1 MSAPRT
7 VGAVSRR
14 ANDRSRP
21 HRQTG
26 LPGTTRPAQR
36 GACNHYPPHE
46 PRRGRH
52 RTRRRPSDR
61 REPRSS
67 HLRRQRRG
75 DAAPLAA
82 DPGRGDRGA
91 SATRV
96 GHCVDLRGG
105 HDRRRRRAPP
115 SLRRRVPPV
124 PPTHRRTHRGRARR
138 PRRGRVLLSH
148 GHLDLVRAGRSP
160 HLPTVGRWRATA
172 PRLSCGTSQPRS
184 RSRSP
189 ADQAHRR
196 HRHRDRRRH
205 AGGRAAAADPTDRGA
220 DRRPVRD
227 GAPRLVVCAGLG
239 LGFAYLSGGAP
250 LSPAALLLAAPSVV
264 LALLLN
270 VCAQHLFASGA
281 FWVSDAKSTWFLYQK
296 LVFVTGGMLLPLEVL
311 PPTVESVTRWL
322 PFMAMAY
329 APARLASG
337 HFEPELL
344 LIQAGWLIVLGVGAW
359 WAFDRGQR
367 HLMGGRS

>member
-1 MSAPRT
+1 MTAVAAAPRPRYVAAFLRSLRLT
-7 VGAVSRR
+7 AARTAV
-14 ANDRSRP
+14 
-21 HRQTG
+21 
-26 LPGTTRPAQR
+26 
-36 GACNHYPPHE
+36 
-46 PRRGRH
+46 
-52 RTRRRPSDR
+52 
-61 REPRSS
+61 
-67 HLRRQRRG
+67 
-75 DAAPLAA
+75 
-82 DPGRGDRGA
+82 GRGGLVVAGFFYLMVTSILSELWKVAALANGGEVAGYSA
-91 SATRV
+91 SALVWYIATSESV
-96 GHCVDLRGG
+96 TIPLPIKLIDDIGIEIADDTLAVELLRPI
-105 HDRRRRRAPP
+105 PP
-115 SLRRRVPPV
+115 IVVRI
-124 PPTHRRTHRGRARR
+124 GAQF
-138 PRRGRVLLSH
+138 GMVL
-148 GHLDLVRAGRSP
+148 
-160 HLPTVGRWRATA
+160 
-172 PRLSCGTSQPRS
+172 
-184 RSRSP
+184 
-189 ADQAHRR
+189 
-196 HRHRDRRRH
+196 
-205 AGGRAAAADPTDRGA
+205 
-220 DRRPVRD
+220 
-227 GAPRLVVCAGLG
+227 PRLVVCAGLG